1 MKASNPFKNNNNN
14 KNVNNRFNCLKEDP
28 LPQILPQPQAK
39 SKPQQ
44 QVESISLNNRFDSL
58 KESNEIRDEFRDEV
72 KSRPMPSRSVF
83 RRNKLPEVSIKP
95 VSKPF
100 IYKQDEFPDIMS
112 SSNKVKD
119 LAADVDTESGIYVKD
134 TTNSYNKAII
144 KTNTK
149 LDENVEEKQRKVNP
163 GWVSIIRNYNT
174 GKTQLIYG
182 PKTTEQKQR
191 DFLENNLNH
200 HMINAI
206 TNMSIRWD
214 RDKQKYDDIHGPGS
228 FQDNYGYVPTYGEEY
243 SNINENENENDD
255 DYEDD
260 EY

>member
-1 MKASNPFKNNNNN
+1 MKASNPFKNNNNNN

-83 RRNKLPEVSIKP
+83 RRNKLPEVLIKP

-119 LAADVDTESGIYVKD
+119 LAVDIEEAAIDIIYVKD

-149 LDENVEEKQRKVNP
+149 LDENVEEKQRNVNP
-163 GWVSIIRNYNT
+163 GWVSIVRNYNT

-191 DFLENNLNH
+191 EFLENNLNH

-214 RDKQKYDDIHGPGS
+214 RDKQKYDDIHGQGS

-243 SNINENENENDD
+243 SNINENDD